1 MTKADIIENV
11 YEKVGGFSK
20 KEAAE
25 IVETVFDTIKETLE
39 RGEKIEDL
47 GLRQLRGARQ
57 ERPRRPQ
64 PADRRGDHDQ
74 RPPRAHVQAQPGAQ
88 ERSQH
93 LTSRALATDIPDKQY
108 FKIGEVA
115 EIAGVEPYVLRY
127 WETEFKS
134 IRPEKTRSNQRLY
147 RRRDVETVL
156 TIKHLLYDEGFRIDG
171 AKRRLR
177 ELAHEEPPA
186 AGDASWPPSCAR
198 RSREL
203 EKIVD
208 EDEET

>member
-1 MTKADIIENV
+1 
-11 YEKVGGFSK
+11 
-20 KEAAE
+20 
-25 IVETVFDTIKETLE
+25 
-39 RGEKIEDL
+39 
-47 GLRQLRGARQ
+47 
-57 ERPRRPQ
+57 
-64 PADRRGDHDQ
+64 
-74 RPPRAHVQAQPGAQ
+74 
-88 ERSQH
+88 
-93 LTSRALATDIPDKQY
+93 LATDIPDKQY

-177 ELAHEEPPA
+177 ELAHEEPPLA
-186 AGDASWPPSCAR
+186 ATKLAGKVREALV
-198 RSREL
+198 EL

-208 EDEET
+208 EDEKT

>member
-1 MTKADIIENV
+1 V
-11 YEKVGGFSK
+11 
-20 KEAAE
+20 
-25 IVETVFDTIKETLE
+25 
-39 RGEKIEDL
+39 
-47 GLRQLRGARQ
+47 
-57 ERPRRPQ
+57 
-64 PADRRGDHDQ
+64 
-74 RPPRAHVQAQPGAQ
+74 
-88 ERSQH
+88 
-93 LTSRALATDIPDKQY
+93 ATDIPDKQY

-156 TIKHLLYDEGFRIDG
+156 TIKKLLYDEGFRIDG

-177 ELAHEEPPA
+177 ELAGEEPTA
-186 AGDASWPPSCAR
+186 AAR
-198 RSREL
+198 ELAARVRGALDEL

-208 EDEET
+208 DDEKS

>member
-1 MTKADIIENV
+1 M
-11 YEKVGGFSK
+11 
-20 KEAAE
+20 
-25 IVETVFDTIKETLE
+25 
-39 RGEKIEDL
+39 
-47 GLRQLRGARQ
+47 
-57 ERPRRPQ
+57 
-64 PADRRGDHDQ
+64 
-74 RPPRAHVQAQPGAQ
+74 
-88 ERSQH
+88 
-93 LTSRALATDIPDKQY
+93 ATEIPDKQY

-156 TIKHLLYDEGFRIDG
+156 QIKKLLYDEGFRIDG

-177 ELAHEEPPA
+177 ELAGEEPTLQ
-186 AGDASWPPSCAR
+186 AR
-198 RSREL
+198 RMAERMREAIDQL

-208 EDEET
+208 DDEKS

>member
-1 MTKADIIENV
+1 V
-11 YEKVGGFSK
+11 
-20 KEAAE
+20 
-25 IVETVFDTIKETLE
+25 
-39 RGEKIEDL
+39 
-47 GLRQLRGARQ
+47 
-57 ERPRRPQ
+57 
-64 PADRRGDHDQ
+64 
-74 RPPRAHVQAQPGAQ
+74 
-88 ERSQH
+88 
-93 LTSRALATDIPDKQY
+93 ATEIPDKQY

-156 TIKHLLYDEGFRIDG
+156 QIKKLLYDEGFRIDG

-177 ELAHEEPPA
+177 ELAGEEP
-186 AGDASWPPSCAR
+186 SLQAR
-198 RSREL
+198 QLAERLRHALDEL

-208 EDEET
+208 DDEKS